1 MLCQNCG
8 KDVKEGAKFCPH
20 CGSVVSPKATTEQME
35 PEENENIIDK
45 SQEAETETTSLNTT
59 NSAKNAGGDSNQAPN
74 NASDSKPAN
83 KAEAQNAPTD
93 KAEKAKQSLGGLADK
108 FKSLGK
114 KQRYGIVGGTV
125 ALIAAIGIGIA
136 IANPFGGIS
145 EAEVKQ
151 VVENSD
157 FMSKGSISQTY
168 TNETPYELKDFK
180 IDGEESGEGEKGYG
194 WAQSFYGTD
203 EFKGILCSGKIAN
216 ESFET
221 DFTGGV
227 YYGKFDNQWKLLSDN
242 ASIEEGETKPLKGVD
257 NFGDNQG
264 FECNNF
270 TSNLEENGG
279 EYTSTAN
286 ADITYNFDLAK
297 DTAKATEDFVFD
309 QEKGWVSKTSE
320 EQYTWG
326 MPTKEFATSDEKT
339 TWNFRDKKFK
349 ATTDDGMV
357 TNLINLHVDE
367 NGKVSADYSITSNV
381 PSGKKDSYLKFKIK
395 GTATGKMEHEFGQDS
410 YSFKL
415 EDKSNKVT
423 FEGSGSLNEKEGKT
437 GVSLSIKTNTPWE
450 NYGFF
455 TSNYSCYS
463 QQFDEVSKA

>member
-1 MLCQNCG
+1 MICNKCG
-8 KDVKEGAKFCPH
+8 GGIKEGARFCPH
-20 CGSVVSPKATTEQME
+20 CGSSVDPKDEIKQMESDDQSKEQTGEQEGSTTEDTTSTGEQQAE
-35 PEENENIIDK
+35 K
-45 SQEAETETTSLNTT
+45 STVGLDAATETTSPALNRPEG
-59 NSAKNAGGDSNQAPN
+59 AAGHKAGQAVKGV
-74 NASDSKPAN
+74 AA
-83 KAEAQNAPTD
+83 
-93 KAEKAKQSLGGLADK
+93 K

-114 KQRYGIVGGTV
+114 KQRYGVVGGTV
-125 ALIAAIGIGIA
+125 AVIAAIGIGIA

-145 EAEVKQ
+145 KAEVKQ
-151 VVENSD
+151 AVENSD
-157 FMSKGSISQTY
+157 FMSKGAVSQTY

-242 ASIEEGETKPLKGVD
+242 ASIEEGETRPLKGVD
-257 NFGDNQG
+257 NFGDNQV
-264 FECNNF
+264 FECSNF
-270 TSNLEENGG
+270 NSSFEGNDG

-339 TWNFRDKKFK
+339 TWNFGDKKFK
-349 ATTDDGMV
+349 ATTDNDMV
-357 TNLINLHVDE
+357 TNLVNLHVDE

-381 PSGKKDSYLKFKIK
+381 PSSKKSSYLKLKIK

-437 GVSLSIKTNTPWE
+437 GISLSIKTDTPWE
-450 NYGFF
+450 NYSFF
-455 TSNYSCYS
+455 TSNYSCYM
-463 QQFDEVSKA
+463 QHFDEVSEA